1 MACCVGGEALQ
12 PRLEIRFARKRF
24 FDDDVVAVDAGVV
37 NIVVHVDFDGRLE
50 QRQNVDPASE
60 TSRQFVVQRR
70 SPSQKII
77 RRQRSEPY
85 LTF

>member
-12 PRLEIRFARKRF
+12 SRLEIRFARKRL
-24 FDDDVVAVDAGVV
+24 FDDDVAAVDARVV
-37 NIVVHVDFDGRLE
+37 NVVVHVDIDGRLE

-77 RRQRSEPY
+77 RRQRSEPN
-85 LTF
+85 LT